1 MFLNYIKTA
10 FRNFLRNGSHFFVN
24 ITGLM
29 VGFCAFLLIAVIVQY
44 AKEFDSFHTKKDRI
58 YRVLRASQGEASGG
72 YGTGVPFPYAA
83 ALRKDYSQL
92 EKVAAIYGDKD
103 VQVTI
108 PGTGAE
114 TGKKF
119 KERKGT
125 FFAEPEFFEMF
136 DFKMLTG
143 NAASAIREQN
153 TALLTREFATRYFGD
168 WKQAVGKHISVYG
181 LHIMVTGILENP
193 PANTDFPLGL
203 VISYATLTQVGFDL
217 NDWVGI
223 TDNYCFVLPR
233 ADYVADQLNGLLT
246 GFVSRHVPP
255 SHAGYKLLLRPLAEM
270 HSDNRFE
277 TFSGRVFS
285 KELATALSLIGLFLL
300 IIACVNFINL
310 STANAINRAREV
322 GVRKALGGNR
332 QQLLIQFLG
341 ETGFT
346 CFIAMAGAIIL
357 AAILLT
363 PLNRLLDMKISLLV
377 FSPASSIVFVV
388 LLWVVVTI
396 LAGFYPALVLSGFS
410 PMNALKS
417 KIGIESIKGINLRRG
432 LVVLQF
438 VIAQVLIIGTLI
450 VISQMN
456 YFRNAD
462 MGFNKEAVITAGFP
476 NDSINRLKL
485 DYLRSELL
493 HQHGVK
499 DVSFSIFA
507 PTGNNFWAT
516 DLRLSTN
523 HTDVADMVVNMK
535 PADTSFFN
543 IYKFQLLAGRIYYAS
558 DTISEFVVNETL
570 VKKAGFGSP
579 EAAIGQ
585 RITIGGRTRPITGVV
600 KDFHVSSLREPM
612 APVVMTTIKRSYRTA
627 NIKIETKN
635 AKEVVTAMAGI
646 WNKTFPDYVFEYS
659 FIDQTVADY
668 YKQEDQLAQ
677 LFKIFAGIAV
687 FISCLGLYGLISF
700 MAARRRKEIGI
711 RKVLGANI
719 RGIIL
724 LLSKEF
730 LILIVVAFVIATP
743 IAWYVMDK
751 WLQQFSFGISIGA
764 GFFIITL
771 LASVGIAWLTI
782 GHSAIKAAIANPVKS
797 LRTE

>member
-1 MFLNYIKTA
+1 MLLNYIKTA
-10 FRNFLRNGSHFFVN
+10 FRNFLRNGNHFFLN
-24 ITGLM
+24 IAGLM

-44 AKEFDSFHTKKDRI
+44 AREFDSFHTKKDRI
-58 YRVLRASQGEASGG
+58 YRVVRGSDNEKSGE
-72 YGTGVPFPYAA
+72 YGTGVPFAYAEG
-83 ALRKDYSQL
+83 LRKDYPQL
-92 EKVAAIYGDKD
+92 EKVAAIYSDSD
-103 VQVTI
+103 VQVMI
-108 PGTGAE
+108 PATGGG

-119 KERKGT
+119 KEQRGV
-125 FFAEPEFFEMF
+125 FFAEPAFFEMF
-136 DFKMLTG
+136 DFKMLNG
-143 NAASAIREQN
+143 NAGAISGQN
-153 TALLTREFATRYFGD
+153 TALLTRDFATRYFGD
-168 WKQAVGKHISVYG
+168 WKQAVGQDVSIYG
-181 LHIMVTGILENP
+181 MQIRITGILETP
-193 PANTDFPLGL
+193 PANTDFPLGM
-203 VISYATLTQVGFDL
+203 VISYATLPRVGIDL
-217 NDWVGI
+217 QDWVSI
-223 TDNYCFVLPR
+223 SDNYCFVLPR
-233 ADYVADQLNGLLT
+233 SDHAGTQLTKLLP

-255 SHAGYKLLLRPLAEM
+255 ANAGYKLMLQPLTEM
-270 HSDNRFE
+270 HSDSRFQ
-277 TFSGRVFS
+277 TFTGRVFS
-285 KELATALSLIGLFLL
+285 KELATALNLVGLFLL
-300 IIACVNFINL
+300 VIACVNFINL

-332 QQLLIQFLG
+332 QQLLVQFLG

-346 CFIAMAGAIIL
+346 CFIAMTGAIIL
-357 AAILLT
+357 AAILLA
-363 PLNRLLDMKISLLV
+363 PLNRLLEMKMSLLV
-377 FSPASSIVFVV
+377 FPVMSSFAFVV
-388 LLWVVVTI
+388 SLWAAVTI

-417 KIGIESIKGINLRRG
+417 RISIESIKGINLRRG

-456 YFRNAD
+456 YFRHAD

-493 HQHGVK
+493 RQSGIR
-499 DVSFSIFA
+499 DVSYSIFA

-516 DLRLSTN
+516 DLRLGTN
-523 HTDVADMVVNMK
+523 HTDVADMIVNMK

-558 DTISEFVVNETL
+558 DTMNEFVVNETL

-579 EAAIGQ
+579 EAALGKQ
-585 RITIGGRTRPITGVV
+585 ITIVGRTRPIVGVV
-600 KDFHVSSLREPM
+600 KDFHVSSLREPIS
-612 APVVMTTIKRSYRTA
+612 PVVMTNRKLSYRTA
-627 NIKIETKN
+627 NIKIEAKN
-635 AKEVVTAMAGI
+635 VKEAVAAIGAI
-646 WNKTFPDYVFEYS
+646 WNRTFPDYVFEYN

-700 MAARRRKEIGI
+700 LAARRRKEIGI
-711 RKVLGANI
+711 RKVLGANAGSI
-719 RGIIL
+719 ML

-730 LILIVVAFVIATP
+730 LLLIVVAFLIATP
-743 IAWYVMDK
+743 VAWYVMDK